1 MRIALVNRKGGVGKS
16 TTTIN
21 LGAALAR
28 ARDLGIAVRGYSTLV
43 VDMDPQA
50 SASFLL
56 TGGRE
61 SEGPNVGHVLL
72 DGLNVEEALRPTT
85 TPGLS
90 VVAASEALGEEEA
103 LLSAPDAPA
112 LRARL
117 RDALGALRTPFDFV
131 LIDCPPGLGLPMTM
145 AMIAAERFLIPTRLE
160 RFSIEG
166 TGRLFRFMERLIE
179 LRIGSPEPMASVL
192 GVLLTDVDYQLADA
206 PEREAEIRAEYGT
219 AVFDTVIRR
228 NVTIERAQDSGRTIF
243 EADPRLRSSGARCY
257 RDLAAEVLLR
267 AASAGHTDPHDL
279 TEEVRLRGQRLNLYD
294 IPAPS
299 VVR

>member
-1 MRIALVNRKGGVGKS
+1 MHIALVNRKGGVGKS

-28 ARDLGIAVRGYSTLV
+28 ARELGIATRGYSILV

-61 SEGPNVGHVLL
+61 DDGPNVGHVLL
-72 DGLNVEEALRPTT
+72 ERMPLEEALRPTT

-90 VVAASEALGEEEA
+90 LIAASEALGEEGA
-103 LLSAPDAPA
+103 LLNAAAAPG
-112 LRARL
+112 LRSRL
-117 RDALGALRTPFDFV
+117 RDALAMLETRFDFV

-145 AMIAAERFLIPTRLE
+145 AMIAAERFIIPTRLE

-179 LRIGSPEPMASVL
+179 LRTGSPEPMASVM
-192 GVLLTDVDYQLADA
+192 GVLLTDLDYQLADA
-206 PEREAEIRAEYGT
+206 AEREAEIRAEYGS

-228 NVTIERAQDSGRTIF
+228 NVTIERAQDSLRTIF

-267 AASAGHTDPHDL
+267 AASSGHTDPTAL
-279 TEEVRLRGQRLNLYD
+279 TEEVRLRGQRLNLCVS
-294 IPAPS
+294 AGS
-299 VVR
+299 GAGR

>member
-28 ARDLGIAVRGYSTLV
+28 ARELGIATRGYSTLV

-50 SASFLL
+50 SVSFLL

-61 SEGPNVGHVLL
+61 DHGPNIGHVLL
-72 DGLNVEEALRPTT
+72 EGMEIKEALRPTT

-90 VVAASEALGEEEA
+90 LIAASEALGDEEA
-103 LLSAPDAPA
+103 LLSVAAAPG
-112 LRARL
+112 LRVRL
-117 RDALGALRTPFDFV
+117 RDALGTLQTPFDFI

-145 AMIAAERFLIPTRLE
+145 GMIAAKQFIIPTRLE
-160 RFSIEG
+160 RFSTEG
-166 TGRLFRFMERLIE
+166 TTRLFRFMERLIE
-179 LRIGSPEPMASVL
+179 LRAVSPHSMASVM
-192 GVLLTDVDYQLADA
+192 GVLLTDLDYQLADA
-206 PEREAEIRAEYGT
+206 REREVEIRAEYGT

-228 NVTIERAQDSGRTIF
+228 NVTIERAQGSLRTIF

-267 AASAGHTDPHDL
+267 AATSGYADPAFLTD
-279 TEEVRLRGQRLNLYD
+279 EVRLRGQRLGFALPPGGD
-294 IPAPS
+294 L
-299 VVR
+299 

>member
-28 ARDLGIAVRGYSTLV
+28 ARELGIAVRGYSTLV

-61 SEGPNVGHVLL
+61 SEGANVGHVLL
-72 DGLNVEEALRPTT
+72 EGLTVEEALRPTS

-90 VVAASEALGEEEA
+90 VVAASEALGEEGA

-117 RDALGALRTPFDFV
+117 RDALDALRTPFDFV

-160 RFSIEG
+160 RFSVEG

-179 LRIGSPEPMASVL
+179 LRTESPERMAAVL

-206 PEREAEIRAEYGT
+206 PDREAEIRGEYGS

-267 AASAGHTDPHDL
+267 AASSGYTNPHDL

-294 IPAPS
+294 TSAS
-299 VVR
+299 GDGR